1 MQLSYQNGNFIIKDL
16 KSKFGTLVLA
26 NKFIK
31 ISKGQHSTIQ
41 IGRTVMSFTVQDLT
55 RFNTGAFGPK
65 NSDSLDI
72 KSFFERDF
80 HIPYFGM
87 PEGQENVN
95 LPQEDVAKNIPQFKV
110 HSNTP
115 VMKGTLLPPAEYQ
128 VDMERL
134 QEEEDRRRDLDNM

>member
-1 MQLSYQNGNFIIKDL
+1 MWCI
-16 KSKFGTLVLA
+16 A
-26 NKFIK
+26 
-31 ISKGQHSTIQ
+31 
-41 IGRTVMSFTVQDLT
+41 
-55 RFNTGAFGPK
+55 
-65 NSDSLDI
+65 LDI